1 MLMKS
6 SEILNQRG
14 QVVVEYVLLL
24 VVIITLVMTAFR
36 VLNTFVSFDPNRCGQ
51 GSFNPVCVLKNLT
64 PDGEGEAQKFR
75 RFNIK

>member
-1 MLMKS
+1 MKRL
-6 SEILNQRG
+6 EIFNNNNRG

-36 VLNTFVSFDPNRCGQ
+36 ILNTYVSFDPNRCGQ

-64 PDGEGEAQKFR
+64 PNEEGEAQKFR